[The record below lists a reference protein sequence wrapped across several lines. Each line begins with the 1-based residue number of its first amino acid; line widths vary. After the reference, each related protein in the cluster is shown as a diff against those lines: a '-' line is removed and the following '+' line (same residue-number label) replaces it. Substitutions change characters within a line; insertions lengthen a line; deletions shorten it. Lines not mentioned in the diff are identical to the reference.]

1 MARLPDSTALGYGG
15 GQDSGRAV
23 ASYDVSGIG
32 AGAEQFGKAA
42 MQAGQEIRL
51 NAERAQRLDDQVT
64 SARAE
69 SNFLTKK
76 VEIESS
82 YKPDDANYANWTKDY
97 NERITK
103 ARDESAGMIPDGRA
117 RELWTLK
124 KNDDIARGAADVD
137 KMVYN
142 RNKDAGLADTNTQ
155 LENLRNTA
163 LASQDEA
170 TRTQAINA
178 GSDLIDRAKKAGWI
192 TDQDAVATRQK
203 WAKDYATAAI
213 RLMPA
218 AERIEALS
226 GPVKLDE
233 RTKQAYDFFV
243 SKGYAPA
250 QAAGIVGNL
259 VAESGLNSAA
269 RNRGDGR
276 DGSDSIGIGQWNSER
291 SRALQSFATA
301 RGKAVTDFQT
311 QLEFVDQELTTS
323 EGKAGEALRG
333 AQDARSATSAFI
345 GFERPAG
352 WSPGNPEGG
361 HNYRGRLRHAETI
374 LATYGGGQPPAEP
387 KNAKLASVLPPDMQ
401 QGLLN
406 EAWQDYGQT
415 IRDTQKKLQSDAAD
429 LTVKMTDD
437 IASIENSGKGQDGLT
452 ADQVSSVLGNERARE
467 WQAER
472 GRAQR
477 VYEALDGIETLP
489 ASEVE
494 QRLQSLEPRPGS
506 QGYAADMATY
516 QKAEKRAK
524 AFLEARRADPALAVE
539 TFPSVKNARANA
551 QYEGTEDKKTL
562 TPDSAQAIVKS
573 RLAAQSQ
580 LGIADPMAVTR
591 SEARVIGRQLRYIGE
606 DDGVGLNR
614 FLSSLQRTYGE
625 QTQAVLTSTLQH
637 EGVNRDLS
645 VAAVSVLNK
654 MVTDPQ
660 AVKAAAEVLG
670 VNPQPTNQPVTV
682 ADNRP
687 AAPPVKM
694 PAVTYDAPDLRRL
707 YEGRDNPDLVAGFN
721 QKYGANKAQEVLPDL
736 IRRMGGAR

>member
-1 MARLPDSTALGYGG
+1 MAKLPDSTALGYGG
-15 GQDSGRAV
+15 GQDSGRAI
-23 ASYDVSGIG
+23 ASYAVSAVGKG
-32 AGAEQFGKAA
+32 MEGFGSSA
-42 MQAGQEIRL
+42 MELGQTLRL
-51 NAERAQRLDDQVT
+51 NAERAQRQDDQIA

-69 SNFLTKK
+69 SNFLVKK
-76 VEIESS
+76 AEIEGS
-82 YKPDDANYANWTKDY
+82 YQPGDANYTNWTKDY
-97 NERITK
+97 NERIAK
-103 ARDESAGMIPDGRA
+103 ARDESAGMIPEGRA

-124 KNDDIARGAADVD
+124 KADDIARGQVAVD
-137 KMVYN
+137 GMVRARN
-142 RNKDAGLADTNTQ
+142 RDAGLADTNTQ
-155 LENLRNTA
+155 LETLRNTA
-163 LASQDEA
+163 LASKDEE
-170 TRTQAINA
+170 TRSQTINA
-178 GSDLIDRAKKAGWI
+178 GSDLIERAKRAGWI
-192 TDQDAVATRQK
+192 SEQDAVATRQK

-218 AERIEALS
+218 AERIEVLS

-276 DGSDSIGIGQWNSER
+276 DGSDSIGIGQWNAER
-291 SRALQSFATA
+291 SRALQSFAAT
-301 RGKAVTDFQT
+301 RGKTSTDFQT

-361 HNYRGRLRHAETI
+361 HNFRGRLRHAETI
-374 LATYGGGQPPAEP
+374 LAAYGGGQQPAVP
-387 KNAKLASVLPPDMQ
+387 QNAKLASILPPDMQ
-401 QGLLN
+401 QGLLR
-406 EAWQDYGQT
+406 EAWSDYGQT

-429 LTVKMTDD
+429 LTVKMSDD
-437 IASIENSGKGQDGLT
+437 IASIENSGKGQDGLSP
-452 ADQVSSVLGNERARE
+452 DQVSAVLGNERTRE
-467 WQAER
+467 WQTER
-472 GRAQR
+472 GRARR

-506 QGYAADMATY
+506 QGYAADMETY
-516 QKAEKRAK
+516 RKAEKRAK

-551 QYEGTEDKKTL
+551 QYEGTDEKKTL

-573 RLAAQSQ
+573 RMAAQSQ

-654 MVTDPQ
+654 MASDPQ

-670 VNPQPTNQPVTV
+670 INQQPTQV

-687 AAPPVKM
+687 PAPAPPM

-736 IRRMGGAR
+736 VRRMGGSR